1 MNSHVL
7 NGRSASSV
15 KVAAANVASVMFDP
29 EAGVAKACKFIAE
42 AGSRGVELLVFPESF
57 IPGFPIW
64 NAFLRPIDGH
74 ALFCRFAAS
83 SLKID
88 GPEISAVA
96 ASAAKHGVA
105 VSLGFSEVAN
115 YSAGCLWNSTVL
127 INRDGNIVN
136 HHRKL
141 VPTFYEKLTWNR
153 GDGAGLKVV
162 DMGFGNVGGLI
173 CGENGNPLARYVLMA
188 QGEQIHCANYPTVW
202 PFRDDPTAPPYD
214 LREAIRIRAAA
225 HCFEAKVYTIVS
237 AGILD
242 DATVTAICGE
252 DEQSADLLRRSSR
265 PASMIVTPAGTSL
278 AESRDDE
285 EGLVVADLD
294 MSHLTELKQHH
305 DMAGYYNR
313 LDVFSVSLNQT
324 RQAPLLTT
332 QDTRRSREVPEP
344 AASEDELIVG
354 WSAQA

>member
-7 NGRSASSV
+7 NGRSATSV

-74 ALFCRFAAS
+74 ALFRRFAAS
-83 SLKID
+83 SLEVD
-88 GPEISAVA
+88 GPAIAAIA

-162 DMGFGNVGGLI
+162 DLGFGKVGGLI

-202 PFRDDPTAPPYD
+202 PFRDDPAAPPYD

-237 AGILD
+237 AGVLD

-332 QDTRRSREVPEP
+332 QDTRRSRETAEP
-344 AASEDELIVG
+344 TTSEDDLIVG
-354 WSAQA
+354 RSAQA